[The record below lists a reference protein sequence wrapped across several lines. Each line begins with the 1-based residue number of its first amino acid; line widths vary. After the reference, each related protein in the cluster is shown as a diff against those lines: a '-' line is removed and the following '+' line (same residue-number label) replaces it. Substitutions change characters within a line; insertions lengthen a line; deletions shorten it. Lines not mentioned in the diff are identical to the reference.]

1 MKPYINEPPKKAG
14 QYSACVAKNMSWSLE
29 TLGRVHSCYQ
39 EKFAVP
45 RQPGLAPSA
54 YATLEL
60 LPPYNLPECVEG
72 LEAFSHLWI
81 SFIFHQNLE
90 QGWKPKVRPPRLG
103 GNKKVGVFASRS
115 TFRPNGL
122 GLSVVKLEGIDLTSG
137 VKLHLSG
144 ADLIDGTP
152 VVDIKPYIPWVD
164 SQPTALSA
172 WAAEPP
178 EGLAVSFL
186 PKAEQQLANHSH
198 GSHLKQLIIEV
209 LAQNP
214 RPAYQKI
221 DTKRFYGVKL
231 ADLDVQF
238 CYLDA
243 KHLEVVAIY

>member
-1 MKPYINEPPKKAG
+1 M
-14 QYSACVAKNMSWSLE
+14 
-29 TLGRVHSCYQ
+29 HSCYQ

-60 LPPYNLPECVEG
+60 LPPYNLPECVAG
-72 LEAFSHLWI
+72 LDDFSHLWV
-81 SFIFHQNLE
+81 SFIFHQNID

-122 GLSVVKLEGIDLTSG
+122 GLSVVKLESIDLTEG

-144 ADLIDGTP
+144 TDLIDGTP
-152 VVDIKPYIPWVD
+152 IVDIKPYIPWVD
-164 SQPTALSA
+164 GQPEAFAA
-172 WAAEPP
+172 WAHDPP
-178 EGLAVSFL
+178 ELLTVKIHDL
-186 PKAEQQLANHSH
+186 AEQQLAAHPK
-198 GSHLKQLIIEV
+198 GSQLKQLIIEV

-221 DTKRFYGVKL
+221 DPKRIYGVKL
-231 ADLDVQF
+231 AGLDVRFSYQS
-238 CYLDA
+238 DA
-243 KHLEVVAIY
+243 SLEVITVY

>member
-1 MKPYINEPPKKAG
+1 MSKT
-14 QYSACVAKNMSWSLE
+14 SWSLE
-29 TLGRVHSCYQ
+29 TLGIMHSCYQ

-60 LPPYNLPECVEG
+60 LPPYNLPECVAG
-72 LEAFSHLWI
+72 LDGFSHLWI
-81 SFIFHQNLE
+81 SFVFHQNIA

-122 GLSVVKLEGIDLTSG
+122 GLSVVKLESIDLTDG

-152 VVDIKPYIPWVD
+152 VVDIKPYIPWID
-164 SQPTALSA
+164 GKPEAFAA

-178 EGLAVSFL
+178 DLLTVRL
-186 PKAEQQLANHSH
+186 QNKAQQQLAAHPK
-198 GSHLKQLIIEV
+198 GSQLKQLIMEV

-221 DTKRFYGVKL
+221 DTERIYGVKL
-231 ADLDVQF
+231 ADLNVQF
-238 CYLDA
+238 CYLPDA
-243 KHLEVVAIY
+243 SLEVIAITAITSNNSQ

>member
-1 MKPYINEPPKKAG
+1 
-14 QYSACVAKNMSWSLE
+14 MSWSLE
-29 TLGRVHSCYQ
+29 TLGRIHSCYQ

-54 YATLEL
+54 LATLEL
-60 LPPYNLPECVEG
+60 LPPYNQAAFVDG
-72 LEAFSHLWI
+72 LDTFSHLWI

-122 GLSVVKLEGIDLTSG
+122 GLSVVKLEGIDLNSG
-137 VKLHLSG
+137 VKLYLSG

-164 SQPTALSA
+164 SQPTATSS
-172 WAAEPP
+172 WADQPP
-178 EGLAVSFL
+178 EQLAVSFS
-186 PKAEQQLANHSH
+186 PKAEQQLANQAN
-198 GSHLKQLIIEV
+198 GRQLKQLIAEV
-209 LAQNP
+209 LSQNP

-221 DTKRFYGVKL
+221 DTQRVYGVKL
-231 ADLDVQF
+231 ADLNVEF
-238 CYLDA
+238 CYLEA
-243 KHLEVVAIY
+243 KHLQVIAL

>member
-1 MKPYINEPPKKAG
+1 MR
-14 QYSACVAKNMSWSLE
+14 WSLE
-29 TLGRVHSCYQ
+29 TLGIMHSCYP

-60 LPPYNLPECVEG
+60 LPPYNLPECVDG
-72 LEAFSHLWI
+72 LEGFSHLWI
-81 SFIFHQNLE
+81 SFIFHQNLA

-122 GLSVVKLEGIDLTSG
+122 GLSVVKLEGIDLNEG
-137 VKLHLSG
+137 VRLHLSG

-164 SQPTALSA
+164 GKPEALAA
-172 WAAEPP
+172 WVAAPP
-178 EGLAVSFL
+178 ELLKVSFQNT
-186 PKAEQQLANHSH
+186 AELQLAAHSQ
-198 GSHLKQLIIEV
+198 GKRLKQLISEV

-214 RPAYQKI
+214 RPAYQKT
-221 DTKRFYGVKL
+221 DLARVYGVKL
-231 ADLDVQF
+231 ADLNVQF
-238 CYLDA
+238 CYLADTSI
-243 KHLEVVAIY
+243 EVVAIH